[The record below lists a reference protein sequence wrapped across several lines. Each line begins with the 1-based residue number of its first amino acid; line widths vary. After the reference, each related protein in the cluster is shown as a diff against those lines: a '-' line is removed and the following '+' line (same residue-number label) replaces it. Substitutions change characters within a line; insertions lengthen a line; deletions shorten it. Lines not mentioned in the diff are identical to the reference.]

1 MKLHAAKWLIGALVV
16 AAGVLAISATAAA
29 EGTTQVDGIQTLVS
43 LGDPNDPAD
52 DVSLMDGYGGGA
64 PALLGLW
71 YTRTFVLGVLTPSG
85 VLTATGTEE
94 FVGCLDVNGNRTC
107 DASDPD
113 GTLSFTFRFSG
124 KFDPV
129 TFAEMH
135 GRCHHPVVG
144 GTGDF
149 AGATGVLRFKDDPVA
164 GCAFYSGHLKLTR

>member
-85 VLTATGTEE
+85 VLTATGAEE

-113 GTLSFTFRFSG
+113 GTLSFTSG
-124 KFDPV
+124 SPASSIRRRSPRC
-129 TFAEMH
+129 TGAAITRWSAERETSREPRACSASKTTRSQ
-135 GRCHHPVVG
+135 GARTTA
-144 GTGDF
+144 GT
-149 AGATGVLRFKDDPVA
+149 
-164 GCAFYSGHLKLTR
+164 